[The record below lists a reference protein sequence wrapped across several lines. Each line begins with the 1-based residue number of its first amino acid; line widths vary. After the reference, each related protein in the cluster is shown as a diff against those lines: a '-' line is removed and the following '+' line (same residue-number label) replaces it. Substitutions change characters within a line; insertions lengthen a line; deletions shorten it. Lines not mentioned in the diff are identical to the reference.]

1 MNTSLTQ
8 TFVGIDISKDKLDVA
23 FFGHTHF
30 WHYPNNQAGIDKLC
44 CWLSQ
49 LDPALI
55 VLEASGG
62 YEQALLRKMGKC
74 DLPVAF
80 INPARARYFAR
91 SIGLHAKTDR
101 IDAQVLARYGHSLK
115 PDQKSLPT
123 DQEVYLSS
131 LVTRRKQVLDMIS
144 VEKMRLHTTSPDLL
158 HYLHTNIASLEAQLE
173 ELNTVIEA
181 MINKD
186 EVWQEK
192 ETLLKTIPGVGK
204 VTAFSMLALM
214 PELGNLNRKEVAALA
229 GLAPLNRDSG
239 RWQGK
244 RFIYGGR
251 ASVRTAL
258 FMAAVSASRF
268 NPNIRVFY
276 QRLIDNGKPTKVALV
291 ACMRKLLVIM
301 NAMLR
306 TQSAWQPA

>member
-1 MNTSLTQ
+1 MNTSITKKHI
-8 TFVGIDISKDKLDVA
+8 GIDISKDKLDIA
-23 FFGHTHF
+23 IFGQTEVWQYLNDHE
-30 WHYPNNQAGIDKLC
+30 GIEALND
-44 CWLSQ
+44 WLSE
-49 LDPALI
+49 LDPELI

-62 YEQALLRKMGKC
+62 YEQAVLREMGRR
-74 DLPVAF
+74 DLPVAL

-101 IDAQVLARYGHSLK
+101 IDAQVLARYGYSLT
-115 PDQKSLPT
+115 PDQKPIPT
-123 DQEVYLSS
+123 DQEAYLSG

-144 VEKMRLHTTSPDLL
+144 AEKMRLHTTQPEFL
-158 HYLHTNIASLEAQLE
+158 HYVRANIASLQSQLE
-173 ELNTVIEA
+173 ALNMEIETL
-181 MINKD
+181 IHTD

-192 ETLLKTIPGVGK
+192 EKLLKTIPGVGK

-214 PELGNLNRKEVAALA
+214 PELGKLNRKEIAALA

-301 NAMLR
+301 NAILR